1 MKNCLALR
9 HVAFEDAGIV
19 EMILRQRGCE
29 LRYFDVGVT
38 ELDTHAVAD
47 ADLLIILG
55 GPIGVYEEQ
64 AYPFL
69 VPETAA
75 IAARIELQRPTL
87 GICLGAQ
94 LMAKVLGASV
104 APGPAKE
111 IGWAPVELT
120 RAGHA
125 SPLRHIAGL
134 PVLHWHGDNFA
145 LPPHCENLAS
155 TAHCPHQAFRQ
166 GGNVLGLQFH
176 MEADPRGIE
185 AWLIGHA
192 VELAKAG
199 RDPRAIR
206 HDTICYGQQ
215 LEHAAVRVFTE
226 WLENLAPRARGAR

>member
-87 GICLGAQ
+87 GIC
-94 LMAKVLGASV
+94 
-104 APGPAKE
+104 
-111 IGWAPVELT
+111 WA
-120 RAGHA
+120 R
-125 SPLRHIAGL
+125 
-134 PVLHWHGDNFA
+134 N
-145 LPPHCENLAS
+145 
-155 TAHCPHQAFRQ
+155 
-166 GGNVLGLQFH
+166 
-176 MEADPRGIE
+176 
-185 AWLIGHA
+185 
-192 VELAKAG
+192 
-199 RDPRAIR
+199 
-206 HDTICYGQQ
+206 
-215 LEHAAVRVFTE
+215 
-226 WLENLAPRARGAR
+226 